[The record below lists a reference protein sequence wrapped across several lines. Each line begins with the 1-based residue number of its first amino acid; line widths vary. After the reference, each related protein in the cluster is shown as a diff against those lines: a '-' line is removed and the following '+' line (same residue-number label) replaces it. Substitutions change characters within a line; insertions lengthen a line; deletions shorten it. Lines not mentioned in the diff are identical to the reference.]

1 MVRLGNIDQ
10 LNKTREFFSKNNNYN
25 ILEKEEEAIWFQQDK
40 VIKFSID
47 KDFIKN
53 RVARSSSLGKYIP
66 SIITS
71 SENMFAYKKIEGDV
85 FSKLPSEKNLKF
97 FLNWIEEFWQ
107 KKELNRDQEK
117 DFFSTCNVFYKEK
130 TYKRVKL
137 FFTELERFDV
147 EENING
153 IQTPKIFDLLDMVDW
168 KLLSKGIPVRFHGDL
183 HFENILI
190 NKNSDQPF
198 TLLDWRQDFGGN
210 MEYGDIYYD
219 LAKLNHGFII
229 SHKIIDE
236 ELFNV
241 ETNLDHIRYDFHR
254 TQNLINCEEYFKD
267 WVVNKGFNYSKVEL
281 LTSLIFLNI
290 AVLHHYP
297 YNKLLFYLGKSML
310 YKYLRPE
317 NNNK

>member
-1 MVRLGNIDQ
+1 M
-10 LNKTREFFSKNNNYN
+10 
-25 ILEKEEEAIWFQQDK
+25 
-40 VIKFSID
+40 
-47 KDFIKN
+47 
-53 RVARSSSLGKYIP
+53 
-66 SIITS
+66 
-71 SENMFAYKKIEGDV
+71 
-85 FSKLPSEKNLKF
+85 
-97 FLNWIEEFWQ
+97 
-107 KKELNRDQEK
+107 
-117 DFFSTCNVFYKEK
+117 
-130 TYKRVKL
+130 
-137 FFTELERFDV
+137 

-183 HFENILI
+183 HLKNILI

-281 LTSLIFLNI
+281 L
-290 AVLHHYP
+290 LH
-297 YNKLLFYLGKSML
+297 
-310 YKYLRPE
+310 
-317 NNNK
+317 